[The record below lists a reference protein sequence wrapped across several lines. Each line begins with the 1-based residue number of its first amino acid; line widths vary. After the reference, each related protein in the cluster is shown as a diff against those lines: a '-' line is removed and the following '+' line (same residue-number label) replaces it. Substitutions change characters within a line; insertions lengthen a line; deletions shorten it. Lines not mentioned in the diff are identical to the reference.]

1 MKKFIN
7 VYIKSDYDIVIL
19 RLSVIIIFML
29 FGTYKW
35 FDFEVMALKP
45 LISPTWLNILYIM
58 FGVHGGS
65 YFLGIVET
73 ITFLALSIG
82 FFRPAAGIL
91 GDIIVIVTGLVTL
104 SLLPQLGKV
113 DSFVIKDVLLLG
125 AGSVLLKYDLK
136 NSSLPDVPKGSISR
150 QRSDKSKG
158 FNIDD
163 LYNFSILLNKIKVSC
178 RA

>member
-1 MKKFIN
+1 
-7 VYIKSDYDIVIL
+7 
-19 RLSVIIIFML
+19 
-29 FGTYKW
+29 
-35 FDFEVMALKP
+35 
-45 LISPTWLNILYIM
+45 
-58 FGVHGGS
+58 
-65 YFLGIVET
+65 

-136 NSSLPDVPKGSISR
+136 NYL
-150 QRSDKSKG
+150 
-158 FNIDD
+158 NIK
-163 LYNFSILLNKIKVSC
+163 N
-178 RA
+178 

>member
-45 LISPTWLNILYIM
+45 LISPHVAEYP
-58 FGVHGGS
+58 VHYVWCSWGS

-136 NSSLPDVPKGSISR
+136 NYL
-150 QRSDKSKG
+150 
-158 FNIDD
+158 NIK
-163 LYNFSILLNKIKVSC
+163 N
-178 RA
+178 

>member
-45 LISPTWLNILYIM
+45 LISPTLLNILYIM

-136 NSSLPDVPKGSISR
+136 NYL
-150 QRSDKSKG
+150 
-158 FNIDD
+158 NIK
-163 LYNFSILLNKIKVSC
+163 N
-178 RA
+178 